1 MLVLDTCAL
10 LDLAWA
16 KPFPPDA
23 RRQLDAAI
31 QRRQALVPVLVAVE
45 IAQKVW
51 SGRLRLPAQPAGW
64 FAAAL
69 RNFDLRVLPFNA
81 AAAFGAYN
89 LPEPF
94 HRDPADRIVVA
105 EARSM
110 GAPVLTCDRRILAYA
125 AAGHVEAIG
134 Y

>member
-1 MLVLDTCAL
+1 MLVLDTCVV
-10 LDLAWA
+10 LDLALG
-16 KPFPPDA
+16 KPMRSDA
-23 RRQLDAAI
+23 RKLLDDAV
-31 QRRQALVPVLVAVE
+31 QRRQALVPVIAAVE

-51 SGRLRLPAQPAGW
+51 AGGLWLPDAPARW

-69 RNFDLRVLPFNA
+69 HNFRLRELPLSSA
-81 AAAFGAYN
+81 TAFGAYR

-105 EARSM
+105 EARIM
-110 GAPVLTCDRRILAYA
+110 GAPLLTSDRRILAYA
-125 AAGHVEAIG
+125 AAGHVDAVG